1 MAENPY
7 AAYATPPEANPYAA
21 FADGAVN
28 PYAAIEPDT
37 SPLQNVKVAT
47 RAALPY
53 PTAAATGALIGAPFG
68 GPVGAAAGAG
78 LATLGLGIGDIGTA
92 GYNAL
97 ASYLGGRRVQLP
109 SETIQELYGRAGI
122 GAEPQTPEQR
132 ILANTVGAATGAGGQ
147 ARAFNALAPMMAS
160 PMARNVMTTMGQQPN
175 IQAAAGAG
183 GAALPTAM
191 REYGDVTD
199 PYALMAGAL
208 VGTGLGAKTGVALA
222 EKGRTAANLVERGVA
237 ALKGEG
243 TPTAGELKSRM
254 QAAFTRAENAGAAYR
269 ADAFDSF
276 AGDLTKKLESKG
288 YFADNPRYA
297 DLRGPLARIEELRT
311 NPQSISE
318 LHDLRQRI
326 GNARTSPDKDVRRL
340 AGIMTDEL
348 DGYIANTKNAVAGA
362 ESATTE
368 AGKALREGISEAA
381 KKFKSDEIERLIARA
396 RLSPADP
403 ADAIRSQFASLA
415 RNENRMRR
423 FTEGEQA
430 AIREVAEGKSGSA
443 ILNGVSR
450 LAPGLD
456 VKGLLRA
463 AVAFGPGA
471 YSGSPEMIL
480 AGLAASTAGAGART
494 ARNTLAELNARGI
507 AGGMRRGDL
516 AAPVEF
522 NRMLMLSPLSQQM
535 LTQTQQGE

>member
-1 MAENPY
+1 
-7 AAYATPPEANPYAA
+7 
-21 FADGAVN
+21 
-28 PYAAIEPDT
+28 
-37 SPLQNVKVAT
+37 
-47 RAALPY
+47 
-53 PTAAATGALIGAPFG
+53 
-68 GPVGAAAGAG
+68 
-78 LATLGLGIGDIGTA
+78 
-92 GYNAL
+92 
-97 ASYLGGRRVQLP
+97 
-109 SETIQELYGRAGI
+109 
-122 GAEPQTPEQR
+122 
-132 ILANTVGAATGAGGQ
+132 
-147 ARAFNALAPMMAS
+147 
-160 PMARNVMTTMGQQPN
+160 
-175 IQAAAGAG
+175 
-183 GAALPTAM
+183 M

-199 PYALMAGAL
+199 PYALTAGAL
-208 VGTGLGAKTGVALA
+208 AGGVLGAKAGTALA
-222 EKGRTAANLVERGVA
+222 EKGQTALNLAERGVA
-237 ALKGEG
+237 AARGQG

-276 AGDLTKKLESKG
+276 AGDLTQKLSSKG

-326 GNARTSPDKDVRRL
+326 GNARTSPDRDVRRL

-348 DGYIANTKNAVAGA
+348 DGYIANTKNAVPGA

-368 AGKALREGISEAA
+368 AGKALREGISEAS
-381 KKFKSDEIERLIARA
+381 KKFKSDEIERLITTARMSSQA
-396 RLSPADP
+396 MSGKIDE
-403 ADAIRSQFASLA
+403 AIRSQFASLA

-463 AVAFGPGA
+463 GVALGPGA
-471 YSGSPEMIL
+471 YSGSPELMM
-480 AGLAASTAGAGART
+480 AGLAATTVGAGARA
-494 ARNTLAELNARGI
+494 ARNTLAELNARGL
-507 AGGMRRGDL
+507 AGGMRRGDI
-516 AAPVEF
+516 APPVEF

-535 LTQTQQGE
+535 LIQSQQGQ